1 MTLLTII
8 ALTCIL
14 AFGLSTIG
22 AKGLAVIDK
31 SAQRKWEN

>member
-8 ALTCIL
+8 VLAGIL

-22 AKGLAVIDK
+22 AKGLAVIEK
-31 SAQRKWEN
+31 SSKRKWEN